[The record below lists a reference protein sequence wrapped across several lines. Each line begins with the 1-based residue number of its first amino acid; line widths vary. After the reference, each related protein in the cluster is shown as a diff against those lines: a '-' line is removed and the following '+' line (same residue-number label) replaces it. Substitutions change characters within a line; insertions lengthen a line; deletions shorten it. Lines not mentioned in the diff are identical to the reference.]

1 MTQTP
6 KEQAKALRSGNF
18 LNLLR
23 TMGVP
28 ILVVI
33 ALVVAGRYAGR
44 FWPEVESTV
53 EGLGFSGYLLFIA
66 AWVLLSMTCF
76 PVSVMGISAGA
87 LFGPWVGMALVFPS
101 GLIGGSLMFFLG
113 RVLFR
118 SRIKDVIATRPKL
131 AAVDR
136 LAGEQAL
143 KLNIMTR
150 LSPLNFGLA
159 SYTLAAGRSGF
170 WAYFWG
176 IFAML
181 PSLLAQVWFGSIA
194 REAGRTTGDGEFSV
208 GRILLLVAGLI
219 FFALLTWLVGR
230 MIKQAWDEAP
240 ADKNNNQQQDDEL
253 TP

>member
-1 MTQTP
+1 MKQTP
-6 KEQAKALRSGNF
+6 EEQSTKPRSGNF
-18 LNLLR
+18 LNLVR
-23 TMGVP
+23 TLGGP
-28 ILVVI
+28 ILVVAI
-33 ALVVAGRYAGR
+33 LVVAGRYAGR

-53 EGLGFSGYLLFIA
+53 EGLGFSGLLIFVA
-66 AWVLLSMTCF
+66 AWVLLSLTCF

-87 LFGPWVGMALVFPS
+87 LFGPWVGMALVFPA
-101 GLIGGSLMFFLG
+101 GLMGGSLMFFLG

-118 SRIKDVIATRPKL
+118 SRIQQLIATRPKL

-136 LAGEQAL
+136 LAGDQAL

-159 SYTLAAGRSGF
+159 SYTLAAGRTAFG
-170 WAYFWG
+170 AYFWG

-194 REAGRTTGDGEFSV
+194 REAGRTPGDGNFSL
-208 GRILLLVAGLI
+208 GRILLLVLGLI

-230 MIKQAWDEAP
+230 MIKQAWEEAP
-240 ADKNNNQQQDDEL
+240 SGESGEHQQDDEQA
-253 TP
+253 T